1 MWESY
6 PTYCGNPATEPIRS
20 HRMNELSVGLWLR
33 RERERRGVTL
43 RQIADQTKVAVPLLD
58 GLEQG
63 DLSRWPGGI
72 YRRAFVKSYAAALG
86 LDPDAVLHRFEEEHP
101 AQPDDAAALQAP
113 VSAHAVSAT
122 PAVSPPHQP
131 MWAASIPQRAR
142 LLGTMADLA
151 VAVVLG
157 LGSAAAGSRLL
168 WPVLFI
174 SLYYAIGVL
183 LTGTSPMVAL
193 LSDQP
198 EPDPAIKVD
207 GDEPAVSAI
216 PAEETRVT
224 HRPSPDRRPT
234 TRRVSRAQ
242 RAPKASRP
250 RVQ

>member
-1 MWESY
+1 
-6 PTYCGNPATEPIRS
+6 
-20 HRMNELSVGLWLR
+20 MNELSVGLWLR